1 MSIIKELLPYKQYGG
16 KYHFRYYI
24 FFVEE
29 GIRNENYFG
38 YTGGRCEVRVD
49 EEQYSINEYRFLTN
63 KKSFYW
69 FTNLVECKYYNAIG
83 LLIIKLIIKYLYHET
98 YKHSI
103 KYRQGRRFK
112 NDIYEVCRT

>member
-1 MSIIKELLPYKQYGG
+1 MSIIKELFPYKQYGG

-69 FTNLVECKYYNAIG
+69 FANLVECRYYNAIG
-83 LLIIKLIIKYLYHET
+83 LRIIKLIIKYLYN
-98 YKHSI
+98 KNICS
-103 KYRQGRRFK
+103 KLQAQFK
-112 NDIYEVCRT
+112 AFAP